1 MSSVPLCQ
9 HIKVNGESCGCPAL
23 RNQSLCYFH
32 HHSAKRQRATARKQ
46 RNAFGLSKLFQ
57 IPVLEDADAIQI
69 ALMDTIHAMLDTRLD
84 LRRASLILY
93 ALQTASANLKRCT
106 FAATRQEQ
114 PEPWVTELLTAL
126 RAIPEPDADQQP
138 PSFRPERAAVARVV
152 EGPASPSS
160 VPCHPERSTPA
171 SQTRTC
177 GVEGP
182 FVSSPQAQ
190 PSTTNEPTQPS
201 SATSASSA
209 SSALLSPS
217 DDPPSSRP
225 E

>member
-93 ALQTASANLKRCT
+93 ALQPASANLKRCT

-126 RAIPEPDADQQP
+126 RAIPEPEPDADQQP
-138 PSFRPERAAVARVV
+138 PSFRPERAAVASVAEGPAPPPSSRPERAAVARVV
-152 EGPASPSS
+152 EGPASP
-160 VPCHPERSTPA
+160 
-171 SQTRTC
+171 
-177 GVEGP
+177 
-182 FVSSPQAQ
+182 
-190 PSTTNEPTQPS
+190 
-201 SATSASSA
+201 
-209 SSALLSPS
+209 
-217 DDPPSSRP
+217 
-225 E
+225 